1 MRGGETI
8 KGEDGLTDTG
18 LVRLT
23 LQAPPDPLKAGL
35 HLVGAE
41 AVTVSADY
49 DDVRLRLV
57 LTAQPRPGPGPG
69 GQVEQAQ
76 PGLDHLQLGQRG
88 GPRGEGGA
96 VQLLPQVEQDQ
107 VDGPV
112 GSDCSLQV
120 RDSHVLTPALLCH
133 KDSLGARKERAG
145 DST

>member
-1 MRGGETI
+1 MRGGETVQA
-8 KGEDGLTDTG
+8 EDGLTDTG
-18 LVRLT
+18 LVWLT
-23 LQAPPDPLKAGL
+23 LQAPPDPLKADL

-88 GPRGEGGA
+88 GPRGA
-96 VQLLPQVEQDQ
+96 VQLLSCRTRPD
-107 VDGPV
+107 
-112 GSDCSLQV
+112 
-120 RDSHVLTPALLCH
+120 LLAGLLLASCVAT
-133 KDSLGARKERAG
+133 LRARLCW
-145 DST
+145 

>member
-1 MRGGETI
+1 MREGETI

-23 LQAPPDPLKAGL
+23 LQAPPDPLKADL

-57 LTAQPRPGPGPG
+57 LTAQSRPGPGPG

-96 VQLLPQVEQDQ
+96 VQLLPQVEQDE

-112 GSDCSLQV
+112 VKLLYSRSLYECQ
-120 RDSHVLTPALLCH
+120 PI
-133 KDSLGARKERAG
+133 RAQYQ
-145 DST
+145 D